1 MRSPLRSLAT
11 GAIAAILTVTGARAG
26 GIPSP
31 FGEPETSRPV
41 PTKKPAAEAGSDD
54 VLAPPA
60 GRPLPAAS
68 TGAIERTTLPPLEA
82 QPAPAA
88 EPATEP
94 ATEPAWPR
102 SPADGAGP
110 PEPDPSRPNPNSTV
124 APPGERSR
132 TVMRDEL
139 TPVMAA
145 DGSGLPYE
153 LWRGLTV
160 ESIEQLFAAIE
171 IPPRSPVLHGLF
183 RRLITSDVPPPTG
196 GASDPRFTALRVE
209 ALDRSGLID
218 EAAALLARE
227 STASDPV
234 LALLSARTAIARG
247 DRDGG
252 CRTVQALNSQNA
264 PAPDQLKIQAI
275 LIRAY
280 CSAAAGNRE
289 SAELQVALARDAGV
303 VDSAGL
309 DAIDAIASGGKPTV
323 AQGRTV
329 GPVDW
334 RILELAGPVDAGM
347 IVATAS
353 PGLLAVIARDT
364 TADPALRLAAAEA
377 AARHNG
383 LAPGDL
389 AAAYRTFAGGD
400 ATTDGTAAAV
410 RHAALF
416 QSADDERTPLKKAR
430 LIRSFLDEARR
441 DGFYWAALQV
451 IGPAA
456 AAVPR
461 VPEIGW
467 FTETAIEA
475 ALASGDFDGAR
486 SWARFGDTLDGPG
499 DGNRDGYIHWLA
511 LADIADPALSEGRAR
526 HLAALE
532 EIAARGRFTPDHLH
546 RLATVLD
553 ALQIQVPIPLWDLA
567 SRTPQPATGH
577 LPKTGVLSA
586 LAEAAKKKEFGHTV
600 LLSMQ
605 ALGPSGAEGAH
616 IISLGDSIRALRS
629 AGLDTDAHKLA
640 LEALFM
646 GWPRSA
652 GL

>member
-1 MRSPLRSLAT
+1 MRSPFRSLAA
-11 GAIAAILTVTGARAG
+11 GALAAILTVTGVRAG

-31 FGEPETSRPV
+31 FAEPETSRPA
-41 PTKKPAAEAGSDD
+41 PRKKPAPETGADD
-54 VLAPPA
+54 VLPPPA
-60 GRPLPAAS
+60 GSPLPAA
-68 TGAIERTTLPPLEA
+68 TAGKIERTTLPPLEA
-82 QPAPAA
+82 IPPPAAAPAPGGAPPVTGAAPA
-88 EPATEP
+88 EP
-94 ATEPAWPR
+94 WGR
-102 SPADGAGP
+102 QS
-110 PEPDPSRPNPNSTV
+110 
-124 APPGERSR
+124 APPAPLPAPLEERSR
-132 TVMRDEL
+132 TVMRDDL
-139 TPVMAA
+139 SPVLAA

-153 LWRGLTV
+153 LWRGLSV
-160 ESIEQLFAAIE
+160 AGIEELFAAIE

-183 RRLITSDVPPPTG
+183 RRLITSDVPPPAG
-196 GASDPRFTALRVE
+196 GASDPRFTAVRAE

-218 EAAALLARE
+218 EAAALLGRGN
-227 STASDPV
+227 TAADPV
-234 LALLSARTAIARG
+234 LTLLSARTAIARA

-252 CRTVQALNSQNA
+252 CRTVQALNAQNA

-303 VDSAGL
+303 EDSIGL
-309 DAIDAIASGGKPTV
+309 DAIDAIASGSTPSLAK
-323 AQGRTV
+323 GRKV

-334 RILELAGPVDAGM
+334 RILELAGPVDGGLL
-347 IVATAS
+347 VETAS

-364 TADPALRLAAAEA
+364 ATDPALRLAAAEA
-377 AARHNG
+377 AARYNA
-383 LAPGDL
+383 LTPGDL
-389 AAAYRTFAGGD
+389 AAAYRSFAGGD
-400 ATTDGTAAAV
+400 ANADVTAAAV

-416 QSADDERTPLKKAR
+416 QSAEDERTPLKKAR
-430 LIRSFLDEARR
+430 LIRSFLDEARQS
-441 DGFYWAALQV
+441 GFYWSALQM
-451 IGPAA
+451 IAPAA
-456 AAVPR
+456 ASVPR

-475 ALASGDFDGAR
+475 ALASGDLDGAR

-499 DGNRDGYIHWLA
+499 NPSRAGYIHWVA
-511 LADIADPALSEGRAR
+511 LADITDPALNEGRAR
-526 HLAALE
+526 HLTEVEDVAT
-532 EIAARGRFTPDHLH
+532 RGLFTPDHLH

-629 AGLDTDAHKLA
+629 AGLDTDARKLA

-646 GWPRSA
+646 GWPRSS

>member
-1 MRSPLRSLAT
+1 MRSPFRSLAA
-11 GAIAAILTVTGARAG
+11 GALAAILTVTGVRAG

-31 FGEPETSRPV
+31 FGEPETSRPA
-41 PTKKPAAEAGSDD
+41 PKKKPAPETGADD
-54 VLAPPA
+54 VLSPPA
-60 GRPLPAAS
+60 GAPVPGA
-68 TGAIERTTLPPLEA
+68 TGGAIERTTLPPLESE
-82 QPAPAA
+82 PAPAA
-88 EPATEP
+88 PVGADPVRPPPAPGLT
-94 ATEPAWPR
+94 
-102 SPADGAGP
+102 P
-110 PEPDPSRPNPNSTV
+110 PVD
-124 APPGERSR
+124 ERAR
-132 TVMRDEL
+132 TVMRDDL
-139 TPVMAA
+139 SPVMAA

-153 LWRGLTV
+153 LWRGLSV
-160 ESIEQLFAAIE
+160 AGIEELFAAIE

-183 RRLITSDVPPPTG
+183 RRLITSDVPPPQG
-196 GASDPRFTALRVE
+196 GASDPRFTAVRVE

-218 EAAALLARE
+218 EAAALLGRE
-227 STASDPV
+227 NTAADPV
-234 LALLSARTAIARG
+234 LTLLSARTAIARG

-252 CRTVQALNSQNA
+252 CRTVQALNAQNA
-264 PAPDQLKIQAI
+264 PPPDQLKIQAI

-289 SAELQVALARDAGV
+289 SAEVQVALARDAGIDTSV
-303 VDSAGL
+303 GL
-309 DAIDAIASGGKPTV
+309 DAIDAIASGSSPSV
-323 AQGRTV
+323 AKGRTV
-329 GPVDW
+329 GPIDW
-334 RILELAGPVDAGM
+334 RILELGGPVDGST
-347 IVATAS
+347 IVETAS
-353 PGLLAVIARDT
+353 PGLLALIARDT
-364 TADPALRLAAAEA
+364 STDPALRLAAAEA
-377 AARHNG
+377 ATRYNA
-383 LAPGDL
+383 LSPADL
-389 AAAYRTFAGGD
+389 AAAYRTFAGGE
-400 ATTDGTAAAV
+400 AKEEITSAAV

-441 DGFYWAALQV
+441 SGLYWPALQM
-451 IGPAA
+451 IAPAA
-456 AAVPR
+456 ATVPR

-475 ALASGDFDGAR
+475 SLASGDFDGAR

-499 DGNRDGYIHWLA
+499 NASRDNYLHWLA
-511 LADIADPALSEGRAR
+511 LADITDPALNEGRAR
-526 HLAALE
+526 HLADLE
-532 EIAARGRFTPDHLH
+532 DVAARGRFTPDHLH

-616 IISLGDSIRALRS
+616 IIALGDSIRALRS
-629 AGLDTDAHKLA
+629 AGLDMDARKLA
-640 LEALFM
+640 LEARFM
-646 GWPRSA
+646 GWPRAA